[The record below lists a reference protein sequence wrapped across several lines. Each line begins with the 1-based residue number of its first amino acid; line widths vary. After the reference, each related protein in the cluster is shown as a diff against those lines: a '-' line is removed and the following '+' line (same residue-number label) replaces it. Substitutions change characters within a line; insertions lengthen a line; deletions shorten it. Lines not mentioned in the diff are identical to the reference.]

1 VDKIKI
7 VILVRILWSAGAQKI
22 AINEAIELK
31 KQGHEVDLI
40 FLRRGRTWKTYEE
53 LLAKTNYRV
62 ISEGTSSIFTNLY
75 SFITGL
81 FMKDR
86 KGEGRIDY
94 DLLRKF
100 PKFIENSMPDK
111 VICHDEWAGIAGY
124 YAKKKMKIPYEVFLH
139 ERLGKLEV
147 PIIGRMAERY
157 RIRILKNATR
167 VYSVTAKI
175 ANDTIQRFDI
185 NVIPDPPGFEFL
197 GEPDLSQKL
206 NRIVSVSMWD
216 KGRNPFF
223 FIELEKYIEDY
234 EILLLGNWRDNDY
247 YESFRKSIPGNS
259 KISIK
264 MNISES
270 EKTSLIRESKFLVR
284 FGDMEFGL
292 ATAVI
297 ESISCGTPVI
307 INTGLGT
314 ADMIKEHN
322 AGFVLDSPDAKVV
335 ANIVK
340 NTDVKSYEQLL
351 KNVCELRR
359 IWTWKDHAEK
369 LL

>member
-1 VDKIKI
+1 MKIA
-7 VILVRILWSAGAQKI
+7 ILVRILWSAGAQKI
-22 AINEAIELK
+22 AINEAIELR

-40 FLRRGRTWKTYEE
+40 FLRRGKTWKAYEE

-62 ISEGTSSIFTNLY
+62 ISEGKSSIFTGLY

-86 KGEGRIDY
+86 KGEGRIDF

-100 PKFIENSMPDK
+100 PKFIENSKPDK

-124 YAKKKMKIPYEVFLH
+124 YAKKKLKIPYEVFLH
-139 ERLGKLEV
+139 ERLGKLKV
-147 PIIGRMAERY
+147 PIFGRMAERY

-167 VYSVTAKI
+167 VYSVTVKI
-175 ANDTIQRFDI
+175 AKDTIQRFGI
-185 NVIPDPPGFEFL
+185 NVLPDPPGFEFL
-197 GEPDLSQKL
+197 GETDPSHKL

-216 KGRNPFF
+216 IGRNPFF
-223 FIELEKYIEDY
+223 FLQLDKYLDDY

-247 YESFRKSIPGNS
+247 YESFIRSIPKNS
-259 KISIK
+259 KIRIK
-264 MNISES
+264 TNISEM
-270 EKTSLIRESKFLVR
+270 EKNSLIRESKFLVR

-314 ADMIKEHN
+314 ADMIREHH
-322 AGFVLDSPDAKVV
+322 AGFVLDSPDPEAV
-335 ANIVK
+335 ANIVR
-340 NTDVKSYEQLL
+340 NANMESYEQIL
-351 KNVCELRR
+351 KNVYELRR
-359 IWTWKDHAEK
+359 NWTWKGHVEK